1 MTAKEYLGQAY
12 ILNQS
17 INDKIIKY
25 ERLRS
30 AAINTVG
37 TITDMPH
44 SSGVSDKICDCMSKV
59 IDLDN
64 EINADIDRLAKL
76 KKEMREKINLLPN
89 QKMRILLIMRYIQ
102 FKSWKD
108 ISNQIGCSINYARKT
123 FKSNAI
129 KKFQHVVETY

>member
-30 AAINTVG
+30 AAMNTVG

-44 SSGVSDKICDCMSKV
+44 GSGVNNKICDCMSKV

-64 EINADIDRLAKL
+64 EINAVLLKISPERENGREIKLAIVPKTGIFL
-76 KKEMREKINLLPN
+76 A
-89 QKMRILLIMRYIQ
+89 
-102 FKSWKD
+102 S
-108 ISNQIGCSINYARKT
+108 SNNPVIG
-123 FKSNAI
+123 
-129 KKFQHVVETY
+129 E